1 MLPRVYWR
9 IALPF
14 IALTFVLSIVLY
26 LYLTRTGCINSA
38 ACVRSS
44 VLTIIILGSLAIIPI
59 SYLVARRTT
68 KPLEQVTSVARRVA
82 SGDMGAR
89 VLSDRRDEVGELIRA
104 FNEMVDSQRER
115 IDSLDDDREQFS
127 IVLDHMADG
136 VLITDNF
143 GFVSLINPA
152 AQRLLSTSE
161 AEAITK
167 PFASVVRHHHLIEL
181 WQRCR
186 TQGRE
191 QVEAVEIGSD
201 LFLQAVITPFQ
212 RYGAAGYLII
222 LQDLTQVRRLQTMR
236 RDFISNL
243 SHELRSPLASLRAVV
258 ETLQDGAI
266 KDPPAA
272 ERFLERAEREVDTM
286 TQMVE
291 ELTELSQIESGQ
303 VRLRLESMGVAE
315 LAAVPLDRLRA
326 QAERGDLTLI
336 VDIPADLPEVMVDQE
351 RIEQV
356 ITNLLHN
363 AVKFTPI
370 GGEIRI
376 SAHEDT
382 RSAVHASEVV
392 VKVQDNGIGI
402 PRQDLPRV
410 FERFY
415 KSDRARTR
423 GRGGTGLGLAIA
435 RHIVEA
441 HGGRIWVQSKEGRG
455 STFFFTLPTV
465 ID

>member
-212 RYGAAGYLII
+212 RYGAVGYLII

-382 RSAVHASEVV
+382 RSAVHAPEVV